1 MVVPLILGGIVA
13 LIIFFVIATV
23 RSLIIICRPNRVAVI
38 SGRAR
43 QLCDG
48 RRVGYRAIRGGRTLR
63 VPLLE
68 RVAWMEL
75 NTIPIEVEVTNAYSR
90 GAIPLNVQG
99 IANVKVSSIEGLLQ
113 NSVERFLD
121 VPQIEI

>member
-1 MVVPLILGGIVA
+1 MIPLVLGVILAVVVLVIL
-13 LIIFFVIATV
+13 ATV
-23 RSLIIICRPNRVAVI
+23 KSLIIICPPNRVAVI
-38 SGRAR
+38 SGRSR
-43 QLCDG
+43 DLSDG

-75 NTIPIEVEVTNAYSR
+75 NTIPIEVSVHNAYSK

-99 IANVKVSSIEGLLQ
+99 IA
-113 NSVERFLD
+113 
-121 VPQIEI
+121 